1 MYKESIMERKIL
13 SVVFLVLL
21 LAGCTRVEASPNVNV
36 KVNTYYCK
44 SDLSPYK
51 LDENPLATNPSY
63 DKLLSLLASFKPEV
77 LPTKS
82 CGHYAEELHNYA
94 ESHFVKCAVVVS
106 GPKVY
111 SHAFNG
117 FMVDGKM
124 VYVEAM
130 YGIVSI
136 AEECDSGL
144 KFSKQN
150 GLMIQSQA
158 VGQVEDFTIFW
169 SKAEMVEKR

>member
-1 MYKESIMERKIL
+1 MFKKIL
-13 SVVFLVLL
+13 IIVLFLILL
-21 LAGCTRVEASPNVNV
+21 LVGCTPANVNV

-63 DKLLSLLASFKPEV
+63 DRLLGLLASFKPEV

-117 FMVDGKM
+117 FMVDGKWFM
-124 VYVEAM
+124 
-130 YGIVSI
+130 
-136 AEECDSGL
+136 
-144 KFSKQN
+144 
-150 GLMIQSQA
+150 
-158 VGQVEDFTIFW
+158 
-169 SKAEMVEKR
+169 